1 MVQHVLCSADGVTL
15 VRRVSPDSAWPSH
28 SPAPKTT
35 TAIIIIIIFVIT
47 MTIIIIIII
56 IVANIS
62 INFVCVLSIT
72 SLFFGGNQNIKCSP
86 LTTSSFRRYSSHWS
100 HVKQSFSS
108 SWWSSSSTLIH
119 CWPSHSLAHK
129 TLCCTAA
136 VSHIALQCVIL
147 HCSVPYPG
155 AILHF
160 CAISHLGDI
169 LHWKCALK
177 SLNDYNRCQCNAV
190 QSYGEQWSTVKWC
203 ASQKKFQAV
212 ASSAVLEGEGEIRP
226 DNGLLPGGHP
236 SLYPPLWRSRSRSR
250 RWSMK

>member
-86 LTTSSFRRYSSHWS
+86 LSTSSFPRYSKHWS

-108 SWWSSSSTLIH
+108 LWWSSSSTLIH

-136 VSHIALQCVIL
+136 VSHIALL
-147 HCSVPYPG
+147 
-155 AILHF
+155 
-160 CAISHLGDI
+160 CAVSWCYITLLCHITLGWHI
-169 LHWKCALK
+169 ALK
-177 SLNDYNRCQCNAV
+177 MC
-190 QSYGEQWSTVKWC
+190 TK
-203 ASQKKFQAV
+203 
-212 ASSAVLEGEGEIRP
+212 IT
-226 DNGLLPGGHP
+226 
-236 SLYPPLWRSRSRSR
+236 
-250 RWSMK
+250 